1 MQLWNKQQQT
11 IECVEVYYER
21 LLKLT
26 NCLHVK
32 TTYVFLTIIFRIGLL
47 LYLILKIASM
57 NEDTSIEHKETA
69 IICEESG
76 LITLSYNVLLT
87 TPKANTV
94 TKLIVLV
101 VIVKSH
107 QLVPIMVKQVT
118 HLRLAIIRKYR
129 YHLH

>member
-1 MQLWNKQQQT
+1 
-11 IECVEVYYER
+11 
-21 LLKLT
+21 
-26 NCLHVK
+26 
-32 TTYVFLTIIFRIGLL
+32 
-47 LYLILKIASM
+47 M

>member
-1 MQLWNKQQQT
+1 MQLWNIKQQT
-11 IECVEVYYER
+11 IECVEVYYEH
-21 LLKLT
+21 LLKLA

-47 LYLILKIASM
+47 LYLILEIASM
-57 NEDTSIEHKETA
+57 NKDTSIEHKEAA

-76 LITLSYNVLLT
+76 LVNLSYNVSLT
-87 TPKANTV
+87 APEANIV
-94 TKLIVLV
+94 TKLVVLV

-118 HLRLAIIRKYR
+118 NLRPIITRK
-129 YHLH
+129 